1 MHASPYDFDNDVVRK
16 FENLF
21 YSDDTYGG
29 CVNESYPEIIVAT
42 ATTTSTTLLCARWAE
57 QRTG

>member
-21 YSDDTYGG
+21 YSHETYGG
-29 CVNESYPEIIVAT
+29 YVNVFYPEIIVAT
-42 ATTTSTTLLCARWAE
+42 ATTTSTTLLRARWAE
-57 QRTG
+57 RGSG